1 MKLNVKMEKSCG
13 AVIWREQESLPH
25 VLVLQHQNGGH
36 WAFPKGHVEGKETEE
51 QTALREIMEETGLK
65 VKLDPGFRRVVT
77 FSPKP
82 GVMKDVVY
90 FAAQPIGG
98 KLRRQEEEVV
108 DLRWLTLGQ
117 ALKGLCAGVCF
128 SLIIQAYGQRSPR
141 KFLGNSQQSP
151 PLLSRVSHGRGH
163 RLQKNLGEYPG

>member
-1 MKLNVKMEKSCG
+1 MKSSQALFDLEEIDMKLNVKMEKSCG

-117 ALKGLCAGVCF
+117 ALKLVTYETDRAVLRDFAQGYVF
-128 SLIIQAYGQRSPR
+128 P
-141 KFLGNSQQSP
+141 
-151 PLLSRVSHGRGH
+151 
-163 RLQKNLGEYPG
+163 

>member
-90 FAAQPIGG
+90 FAARPIGG
-98 KLRRQEEEVV
+98 KLKKQDAEPITPEEMAGLLYFSAKGVLLDYQEGTAV
-108 DLRWLTLGQ
+108 
-117 ALKGLCAGVCF
+117 
-128 SLIIQAYGQRSPR
+128 
-141 KFLGNSQQSP
+141 FLQI
-151 PLLSRVSHGRGH
+151 
-163 RLQKNLGEYPG
+163 K